1 MKCER
6 CDGLM
11 LEDHLMDMKDLSEGM
26 WVSSWRCMN
35 CGHAADPVMV
45 ANRQRHAHLPFRQ
58 EETVEETLSE
68 VMTAEAA

>member
-1 MKCER
+1 
-6 CDGLM
+6 
-11 LEDHLMDMKDLSEGM
+11 
-26 WVSSWRCMN
+26 MN